1 MGRSTA
7 RSCTQCRRPPSTA
20 SSPTLSALRST
31 PGEHKPG
38 IRETD
43 KKTARTERDPLNGVD
58 DSKTL
63 SRSHSAVVE
72 KRERRRS
79 NIETLR
85 SAAKVRPRAPFYSRR
100 MRTQKLERWVLPNH
114 QEPGSSCVP
123 TTVLRLMDLM
133 DLTLKN
139 FNRSPNPNTNRV

>member
-1 MGRSTA
+1 MG
-7 RSCTQCRRPPSTA
+7 
-20 SSPTLSALRST
+20 TLSALRST

-43 KKTARTERDPLNGVD
+43 KKTARTERDPPNGVD

-79 NIETLR
+79 NVETLR
-85 SAAKVRPRAPFYSRR
+85 SAARVRPRAPILLKKIGDPESGPKSWKDGLC
-100 MRTQKLERWVLPNH
+100 QNH

-123 TTVLRLMDLM
+123 TTVFCLMDLM
-133 DLTLKN
+133 HSTLKN

>member
-1 MGRSTA
+1 M
-7 RSCTQCRRPPSTA
+7 A
-20 SSPTLSALRST
+20 SSPTLSAPRST

-43 KKTARTERDPLNGVD
+43 KKTARTERDSLNGVD

-79 NIETLR
+79 NVETLR
-85 SAAKVRPRAPFYSRR
+85 SAARVRPRAPILLKKIGDPESGPKSWKDGFC
-100 MRTQKLERWVLPNH
+100 QNH

-123 TTVLRLMDLM
+123 TTV
-133 DLTLKN
+133 
-139 FNRSPNPNTNRV
+139 F